1 MTMKWIVVV
10 VVVVVIVIF
19 TPRNAQYHD
28 EYVCLSVHSHTSKST
43 WPNFTKFV
51 CMYVC
56 MYARSS
62 SDGVASGMLCTSGFL
77 DDVIF
82 SYCEAH
88 GRVKNNIVFKRNLP
102 GGGTIWTSD
111 K

>member
-1 MTMKWIVVV
+1 MHSTMMNMSVS
-10 VVVVVIVIF
+10 
-19 TPRNAQYHD
+19 
-28 EYVCLSVHSHTSKST
+28 LSTHILQNPHGQTSQ
-43 WPNFTKFV
+43 NLYA

-82 SYCEAH
+82 SYCEVH